1 MLFQNKKPKHLQ
13 RRKEHKGN
21 RKTNSNLKLFFRV
34 LRAWWFKVKTVATFS
49 IRCEQEFIMEP
60 IVICS
65 KLSKVYGEGTTEVHA
80 LRDVDL
86 EIRKGEF
93 LSLSGPSGS
102 GKTTLLNHIGGLDRP
117 TSGEVTVDGQK
128 LNELDKGTLADL
140 RLKKIGFVFQ
150 AYNLIPVLSAYEN
163 VEFILQLQGVGSQQ
177 RRERAREMLAE
188 VGLDG
193 LGNRRPGE
201 LSGGQQQRVAIARA
215 MASTPAIILA
225 DEPSANLD
233 SSTTDELLVLM
244 SKLNET
250 RGMTFCVASHDPR
263 VIGHTHRQVRLRD
276 GRIRDG

>member
-1 MLFQNKKPKHLQ
+1 M
-13 RRKEHKGN
+13 E
-21 RKTNSNLKLFFRV
+21 
-34 LRAWWFKVKTVATFS
+34 
-49 IRCEQEFIMEP
+49 EP

-65 KLSKVYGEGTTEVHA
+65 KLSKVYGEGATEVHA

-117 TSGEVTVDGQK
+117 TSGNVTVDGQQ
-128 LNELDKGTLADL
+128 LNKLDKGTLADL

-163 VEFILQLQGVGSQQ
+163 VEFILQLQGVSAQQ
-177 RRERAREMLAE
+177 RRERAREMLSA

-201 LSGGQQQRVAIARA
+201 LSGGQQQRVAVARA

-233 SSTTDELLVLM
+233 SVATDELLVLM

-250 RGMTFCVASHDPR
+250 RGVTFCVASHDPR
-263 VIGHTHRQVRLRD
+263 VIEHTRRQVRLLD
-276 GRIRDG
+276 GRIESDERTS

>member
-1 MLFQNKKPKHLQ
+1 
-13 RRKEHKGN
+13 
-21 RKTNSNLKLFFRV
+21 
-34 LRAWWFKVKTVATFS
+34 
-49 IRCEQEFIMEP
+49 MEP

-65 KLSKVYGEGTTEVHA
+65 KLSKVYGEGATEVYA

-86 EIRKGEF
+86 EIRKGDF

-117 TSGEVTVDGQK
+117 TSGDVTVDGRH
-128 LNELDKGTLADL
+128 LNELDKGALADL
-140 RLKKIGFVFQ
+140 RLQKIGFVFQ

-163 VEFILQLQGVGSQQ
+163 VEFILQLQGVGAQK

-193 LGNRRPGE
+193 LGDRRPGE
-201 LSGGQQQRVAIARA
+201 LSGGQQQRVAVARA

-233 SSTTDELLVLM
+233 SVATDGLLELM
-244 SKLNET
+244 SRLNET

-263 VIGHTHRQVRLRD
+263 VIEHTQRQVRLRD
-276 GRIRDG
+276 GRIETDERTS

>member
-1 MLFQNKKPKHLQ
+1 
-13 RRKEHKGN
+13 
-21 RKTNSNLKLFFRV
+21 
-34 LRAWWFKVKTVATFS
+34 
-49 IRCEQEFIMEP
+49 MEP

-65 KLSKVYGEGTTEVHA
+65 KLSKLYGEGATEVHA
-80 LRDVDL
+80 LREVDL

-117 TSGEVTVDGQK
+117 TSGEITVDGQR

-163 VEFILQLQGVGSQQ
+163 VEFILQLQGAGARQ

-193 LGNRRPGE
+193 LGDRRPGQ

-233 SSTTDELLVLM
+233 SAATDGLLALM
-244 SKLNET
+244 SELNET
-250 RGMTFCVASHDPR
+250 RSMTFCVASHDPR

-276 GRIRDG
+276 GRIETDERIS

>member
-1 MLFQNKKPKHLQ
+1 
-13 RRKEHKGN
+13 
-21 RKTNSNLKLFFRV
+21 
-34 LRAWWFKVKTVATFS
+34 
-49 IRCEQEFIMEP
+49 MEP

-65 KLSKVYGEGTTEVHA
+65 KLSKLYGEGATEVHA

-117 TSGEVTVDGQK
+117 TSGKIMLDGQR

-163 VEFILQLQGVGSQQ
+163 VEFILQLQGAGARQ

-193 LGNRRPGE
+193 LGDRRPGQ

-233 SSTTDELLVLM
+233 SAATDGLLALM

-250 RGMTFCVASHDPR
+250 RSMTFCVASHDPR

-276 GRIRDG
+276 GRIETDEHIS

>member
-1 MLFQNKKPKHLQ
+1 M
-13 RRKEHKGN
+13 
-21 RKTNSNLKLFFRV
+21 
-34 LRAWWFKVKTVATFS
+34 
-49 IRCEQEFIMEP
+49 EQ

-65 KLSKVYGEGTTEVHA
+65 KLSKVYGEGATEVHA

-117 TSGEVTVDGQK
+117 TSGDVTVDGQQ
-128 LNELDKGTLADL
+128 LNKLDKGALADL
-140 RLKKIGFVFQ
+140 RLRKIGFVFQ

-163 VEFILQLQGVGSQQ
+163 VEFILQLQGVAAQQ
-177 RRERAREMLAE
+177 RRERAREMLSA

-201 LSGGQQQRVAIARA
+201 LSGGQQQRVAVARA

-233 SSTTDELLVLM
+233 SVATDELLALM

-250 RGMTFCVASHDPR
+250 RGVTFCVASHDPR
-263 VIGHTHRQVRLRD
+263 VIKHTRRQVRLRD
-276 GRIRDG
+276 GRIESDERTT